1 MGCTASIQND
11 GNTNGGSKKKSGRK
25 GRKDR
30 SNRDTSERED
40 DDRDSVTKTT
50 SMEEPATGRK
60 DFDEV
65 AAAGSPR
72 ARHPEED
79 DLSDIS
85 STDLGASLARATTA
99 SAALPSAGRGL
110 DKEREET
117 EVDLETEFFVW
128 DDANLDLKDMRAKAS
143 ARKNMA
149 AARNKNFLASHSI
162 GDAKA
167 GGPRGAKGSFVF
179 NDFTIEDSATLDA
192 LSDSTRAGSFRKQR
206 NHPPPGAANK
216 DESSAVAPPG
226 SGIGATSVDS
236 KEVSQSHESV
246 GRAVAR
252 APKRPPG
259 DIRNF
264 TLTTRIGHSSRVKC
278 LAIAPGERE
287 YVSCSND
294 DSIITYYDVRG
305 SQELGIYSGHQDT
318 VIHAV
323 FSPCGKFLATTSRD
337 NTLVLWDV
345 VTQKAIL
352 TFEHGKVVICCA
364 FSRSSKFIA
373 TGCQDKVCRLW
384 ECRRGRELVAFTQH
398 EGIIIALSISPDEQH
413 VVSASAD
420 KTLRIWTA
428 SKGRAKAVLRGHN
441 HIILA
446 CNYNAAGDRIV
457 SNDERSVRVW
467 SAPQGQ
473 LLRTIMVDDLIK
485 LRNPPPNKKQSW
497 TLSCLAPKTF
507 PRHIVVASNN
517 RMVFVIDMES
527 GEEVLSVDTKAPVYC
542 LAPGH
547 RSLVAYGDSFGNVYF
562 LKLEAFDEEEP
573 LDDRPGGADWA

>member
-1 MGCTASIQND
+1 MGCAASTATND
-11 GNTNGGSKKKSGRK
+11 SSQGGKKRSKGSRGK
-25 GRKDR
+25 KDR
-30 SNRDTSERED
+30 SSNRDTSERED
-40 DDRDSVTKTT
+40 DESVHNDSRQG
-50 SMEEPATGRK
+50 SQ
-60 DFDEV
+60 FDEV
-65 AAAGSPR
+65 GVTAVPQHHHHH
-72 ARHPEED
+72 RHHHGADDD

-85 STDLGASLARATTA
+85 TCDLGASLVRATTT
-99 SAALPSAGRGL
+99 SAAMAGGRGL

-117 EVDLETEFFVW
+117 EVDLETEYFVW
-128 DDANLDLKDMRAKAS
+128 DDANLDLADMRAKAS

-149 AARNKNFLASHSI
+149 GARNKPILSQVSLGSDGKK
-162 GDAKA
+162 GDKK
-167 GGPRGAKGSFVF
+167 GGGWVF
-179 NDFTIEDSATLDA
+179 NDTMIDDVATMDA
-192 LSDSTRAGSFRKQR
+192 LSESMRGNSMIKRKQ
-206 NHPPPGAANK
+206 HLAAKKEEAAAAAAAN
-216 DESSAVAPPG
+216 
-226 SGIGATSVDS
+226 TSVTSDKQVAS
-236 KEVSQSHESV
+236 AENVDALKSVESPSAT
-246 GRAVAR
+246 RPPR
-252 APKRPPG
+252 PPKRPPG
-259 DIRNF
+259 DIRSF
-264 TLTTRIGHSSRVKC
+264 SLTTRIGHSSRVKC

-398 EGIIIALSISPDEQH
+398 EGIIIALSISPDENH

-420 KTLRIWTA
+420 KTLRIWTVN
-428 SKGRAKAVLRGHN
+428 KGRAKAVLRGHN

-467 SAPQGQ
+467 TAPQGT

-497 TLSCLAPKTF
+497 TLSCLAPKNF
-507 PRHIVVASNN
+507 PRHIIVASNN
-517 RMVFVIDMES
+517 RMVFVVDMET